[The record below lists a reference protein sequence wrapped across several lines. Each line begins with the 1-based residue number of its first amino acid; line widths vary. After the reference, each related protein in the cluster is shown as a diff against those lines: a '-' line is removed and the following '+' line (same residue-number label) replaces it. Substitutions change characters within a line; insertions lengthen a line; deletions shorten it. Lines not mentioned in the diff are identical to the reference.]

1 MSERQLVVPGVG
13 LGGVGVVGFFVQV
26 FRTLWLWRFRYI
38 SRQELSAMSAH
49 QLKDIGL
56 ETSAAT
62 RESLK
67 PFWKA

>member
-13 LGGVGVVGFFVQV
+13 LGGVGVVGFFGQV
-26 FRTLWLWRFRYI
+26 FRTLWLWRFRYT
-38 SRQELSAMSAH
+38 SRQELGAMTVH

>member
-13 LGGVGVVGFFVQV
+13 LEGVGVAGIMARI
-26 FRTLWLWRFRYI
+26 FRTVWMWHFRYT
-38 SRQELSAMSAH
+38 SRQQLAAMNAY

>member
-13 LGGVGVVGFFVQV
+13 LGGVGVAALVRRV
-26 FRTLWLWRFRYI
+26 FRTAWMWHFRYT
-38 SRQELSAMSAH
+38 SRQQLAAMNAH

-67 PFWKA
+67 PFWRA

>member
-13 LGGVGVVGFFVQV
+13 LEGVGVVGLVGRF
-26 FRTLWLWRFRYI
+26 FRTLWLWRFRHN
-38 SRQELSAMSAH
+38 SRRELAAMSAF

-67 PFWKA
+67 PFWRA